1 MRKTK
6 KIVVRKKVVAKA
18 VRKVRKGFK
27 LWTTKDVST
36 LRKMYKTTPASKI
49 AKVLKRTRASVQTKV
64 RGLGLKKKVAK
75 ARTKPVRKAAP
86 RRTARRRK

>member
-6 KIVVRKKVVAKA
+6 KRVVMKKKVAAKT
-18 VRKVRKGFK
+18 VRKVRKGVK
-27 LWTTKDVST
+27 LWTAKDVAT
-36 LRKMYKTTPASKI
+36 LRKMYKSTPASKI

-75 ARTKPVRKAAP
+75 KA
-86 RRTARRRK
+86 ARRRK

>member
-6 KIVVRKKVVAKA
+6 KRVVMKRKVAAKGA
-18 VRKVRKGFK
+18 RKVRKGVK
-27 LWTTKDVST
+27 LWTAKDVST
-36 LRKMYKTTPASKI
+36 LRKMYKSTPASKI

-75 ARTKPVRKAAP
+75 ARTKSVR
-86 RRTARRRK
+86 RVARRRK

>member
-6 KIVVRKKVVAKA
+6 KRVVMKKA
-18 VRKVRKGFK
+18 VRKVRKGVK
-27 LWTTKDVST
+27 LWSAKDVAT

-75 ARTKPVRKAAP
+75 VRKSV
-86 RRTARRRK
+86 RRVARRRK

>member
-6 KIVVRKKVVAKA
+6 KRVVMKKKVAAKA
-18 VRKVRKGFK
+18 VRKVRKGVK
-27 LWTTKDVST
+27 LWTSKDVAT
-36 LRKMYKTTPASKI
+36 LRKMYKSTPASKI

-75 ARTKPVRKAAP
+75 ARTKSVR
-86 RRTARRRK
+86 RVARRRR